1 MATSSIKSSTKSL
14 ANMSA
19 AERLAYYRAAT
30 QSVKAKEPD
39 TTWAERVGK
48 FGADFSNFGTNTAA
62 AYKFHRVQ

>member
-1 MATSSIKSSTKSL
+1 
-14 ANMSA
+14 MSA